1 MIAASRLFVIMGLFG
16 LVAGTTYLVWD
27 VHQTHHAEFAG
38 YVLLDFFFIA
48 CVFIGVML
56 WMASPNNKRR
66 APAPDTG
73 LPGSAHPT
81 RGARNEQGHIH
92 AIAPTIAPAAYS
104 LAVFLLLLAFV
115 YRDKLHVGTAGV
127 AGIGLI
133 LFLAATTIWY
143 RAASADARA
152 KIRGYQHEEHRAQI
166 EAARNGQT
174 PEPLGPANYFEQ
186 IREAMEV
193 GDPDW
198 AAQAYAPNAV
208 YYEPANPPHE
218 GRDAIRAYL
227 NDLMKAHR
235 DLRYTVERMG
245 TNDDSAIVEWTWSFR
260 GRDNRRV
267 TGQAGATVLQIG
279 PDGIVYHR
287 DYL

>member
-1 MIAASRLFVIMGLFG
+1 VIAASRLFVIMGLFG

-38 YVLLDFFFIA
+38 YVLLDFFFVA
-48 CVFIGVML
+48 CVFIGAML
-56 WMASPNNKRR
+56 WTASPNNRRR

-73 LPGSAHPT
+73 LPGSAHPV
-81 RGARNEQGHIH
+81 RGARNEQGHVH
-92 AIAPTIAPAAYS
+92 VIAPTIAPAAYS
-104 LAVFLLLLAFV
+104 LAIFLLLLGFV
-115 YRDKLHVGTAGV
+115 YRDRLHLGGAGL
-127 AGIGLI
+127 AGFGLL
-133 LFLAATTIWY
+133 LFLGATAIWY
-143 RAASADARA
+143 RATSADARA
-152 KIRGYQHEEHRAQI
+152 KIRGYQHEEHRAAV
-166 EAARNGQT
+166 EAARDGEAE
-174 PEPLGPANYFEQ
+174 EPIGPANYFEQ

-198 AAQAYAPNAV
+198 AAQAYAPGAV

-227 NDLMKAHR
+227 NDLMKAHH
-235 DLRYTVERMG
+235 DLRYTVERIG
-245 TNDDSAIVEWTWSFR
+245 TNGNSAIVEWTWTFR
-260 GRDNRRV
+260 GRENRRV
-267 TGQAGATVLQIG
+267 SGQPGVTVLQVG